1 MDNTIKCQKYFGS
14 NNNLG
19 HFLTVTLTWPLN
31 KLFSRALSSLS
42 LKKQQKKEIF
52 IAYYFRSSCLY
63 IHLSILTVQL
73 PTTLVASGN
82 LY

>member
-42 LKKQQKKEIF
+42 LKKQQKKRNLHCILLQIF
-52 IAYYFRSSCLY
+52 LLIHSSINTDSAATYNSCC
-63 IHLSILTVQL
+63 IR
-73 PTTLVASGN
+73 
-82 LY
+82 